1 MIVTIEVEDGGPA
14 FPSADNPGMS
24 LRDYFAAKAMQ
35 GMMKIHYDMF
45 LDNTY
50 ECWVD
55 EGMPGLAEQA
65 YLLADTMLNER
76 NNKTKLLSYPVGHLE
91 LDVRTLNCL
100 RAENIQTIGEL
111 CNKHTHDLRKVVNL
125 GKVCL
130 NNIVTALAKHDL
142 KLKS

>member
-1 MIVTIEVEDGGPA
+1 MIVTIEIEDGGPA

-24 LRDYFAAKAMQ
+24 LRDYFAAKVMQ
-35 GMMKIHYDMF
+35 KLIS
-45 LDNTY
+45 Y
-50 ECWVD
+50 ESCCAPKD
-55 EGMPGLAEQA
+55 KTIELA
-65 YLLADTMLNER
+65 YVVADAMLNER
-76 NNKTKLLSYPVGHLE
+76 NNKTKLLSHSVGHLE

-111 CNKHTHDLRKVVNL
+111 CDQHTHNLRKVPNL

-130 NNIVTALAKHDL
+130 NNIVTALAQHGL